1 MSKDRPAPGDRIRP
15 KKSALVQFTSTTL
28 LLEVFLVLF
37 ATLVVWSLRDSEFG
51 RGPLRIESAPVI
63 WVLGGVLVLVLLV
76 LSRAQGSPAGRA
88 AGTVAQLPVLA
99 MGLLVPMMFLVGGI
113 FVVLWVYALR
123 LGARVDRERA
133 EYDAAHRRRP
143 PTPRDTPV

>member
-1 MSKDRPAPGDRIRP
+1 MSKDQPVPGDRIKA

-37 ATLVVWSLRDSEFG
+37 ATMVVWALRDSEFG
-51 RGPLRIESAPVI
+51 RGPLRIDSGAVI

-76 LSRAQGSPAGRA
+76 LSRAQGTPAGRA

-99 MGLLVPMMFLVGGI
+99 MGFLVPMMFLVGGI
-113 FVVLWVYALR
+113 FVVLWIYALR
-123 LGARVDRERA
+123 LGSRVDRERA
-133 EYDAAHRRRP
+133 EYDAAHP
-143 PTPRDTPV
+143 ETAPNVP

>member
-1 MSKDRPAPGDRIRP
+1 MSKDRPTPGDRIKP

-37 ATLVVWSLRDSEFG
+37 ATLTVWALRDSEFG
-51 RGPLRIESAPVI
+51 RGPLRIESSATI
-63 WVLGGVLVLVLLV
+63 WVLGGVLALVLMI
-76 LSRAQGSPAGRA
+76 LSRAQGSVAGRA

-99 MGLLVPMMFLVGGI
+99 MGLLVPMMYLVGGI
-113 FVVLWVYALR
+113 FVVLWIYALR

-133 EYDAAHRRRP
+133 AYDAAHP
-143 PTPRDTPV
+143 ETAPNTN

>member
-28 LLEVFLVLF
+28 LLEVFLVVF
-37 ATLVVWSLRDSEFG
+37 ATLAVWALRDSEFG
-51 RGPLRIESAPVI
+51 RGPLRLDSGPAI
-63 WVLGGVLVLVLLV
+63 WVLGGALVLVLLV
-76 LSRAQGSPAGRA
+76 LSRVQGTPAGRA
-88 AGTVAQLPVLA
+88 AGTVAQVPVLA

-113 FVVLWVYALR
+113 FVILWVYALR

-133 EYDAAHRRRP
+133 EYDAAHP
-143 PTPRDTPV
+143 ETAPNTP

>member
-37 ATLVVWSLRDSEFG
+37 ATLAVWGLRDSDFG
-51 RGPLRIESAPVI
+51 RGPLRIESSAAI

-76 LSRAQGSPAGRA
+76 LSRAQGTPAGRA
-88 AGTVAQLPVLA
+88 AGTVAQVPVLA

-133 EYDAAHRRRP
+133 EYDAAHP
-143 PTPRDTPV
+143 ETAPNAS